1 MGATTKPA
9 FHAMSIEELEHART
23 ALEIKISSVEA
34 ADRTWI
40 LGRFD
45 ELLDAVKTDDPTAVT
60 VDRTQL
66 KAKLAPVVDYDARD
80 WVLAIF
86 DELTARVDA
95 DAAAAS
101 G

>member
-1 MGATTKPA
+1 MGATTTPA
-9 FHAMSIEELEHART
+9 FHAMSIDELEQVRT
-23 ALEIKISSVEA
+23 ALEIKITSIDT

-60 VDRTQL
+60 IDRTQL
-66 KAKLAPVVDYDARD
+66 EAKLAPVVDYDARD
-80 WVLAIF
+80 WVLALF

-95 DAAAAS
+95 DATAAS

>member
-9 FHAMSIEELEHART
+9 FHAMSIDELEHART
-23 ALEIKISSVEA
+23 ALEIKITSVDA

-45 ELLDAVKTDDPTAVT
+45 ELLDAAKTDDPAAVT

-66 KAKLAPVVDYDARD
+66 ETKLAPIVDYDARD
-80 WVLAIF
+80 WVLALF

-95 DAAAAS
+95 DTTATS